1 MKIISK
7 ILIIIIF
14 TTTVFSRELG
24 ETEITT
30 EDGIEVYQNE
40 KFYLLK
46 KNVKISSDSFTLSA
60 DKVKVEFDKNLY
72 DIINLNSEGNVSFDS
87 DELNIKGNGKL
98 IKFNVSS
105 EELKV
110 EGLGSQLISEDI
122 TMISDGYIKVN
133 NSNGN
138 FLLKGPKSKL
148 TRDNIIIEAEYING
162 NYSNNSNQRQITF
175 LEVSDKTIS
184 YLKNNDV
191 EMYAKRINF
200 DDKSSII
207 ELMDSV
213 SIIRDG
219 EKISGDYGTL
229 DTKNNSYKIK
239 SKDKTKVKAVIKS
252 NEQ

>member
-7 ILIIIIF
+7 ILIIIVF
-14 TTTVFSRELG
+14 ATTVFSRELG

-72 DIINLNSEGNVSFDS
+72 DITNLNSEGDVSFDS
-87 DELNIKGNGKL
+87 AELKIKGNGKS

-122 TMISDGYIKVN
+122 FMISDGYIKVN

-138 FLLKGPKSKL
+138 FLLEGPKSKL
-148 TRDNIIIEAEYING
+148 IRDNVIIEAEYING
-162 NYSNNSNQRQITF
+162 NYSNNLNQRQIEF
-175 LEVSDKTIS
+175 LEISDKTIS

-191 EMYAKRINF
+191 EMYAKKINF

-207 ELMDSV
+207 ELIDNV

-239 SKDKTKVKAVIKS
+239 SKDKTKVKAIIKS